1 MRRLVLNVE
10 ELVLNLIISLN
21 GYEHL
26 FVIYTETD
34 EEGCE
39 KITRITIADELTTV
53 QERLA
58 GRILDE
64 LADLVDAD
72 EDPETDWTSGD
83 WDLVFDAEDEVYWI
97 NNEIHVFESIP
108 EFVEE

>member
-26 FVIYTETD
+26 FVIESETD

-39 KITRITIADELTTV
+39 KITRISIAEDLSTTQFKLANKIMVLLAEEL
-53 QERLA
+53 ES
-58 GRILDE
+58 
-64 LADLVDAD
+64 D
-72 EDPETDWTSGD
+72 EDPEVNYTDGD
-83 WDLVFDAEDEVYWI
+83 WDIVFDAEDEVYWI
-97 NNEIHVFESIP
+97 NNEIHVFESMP

>member
-1 MRRLVLNVE
+1 MRKIVLNVE
-10 ELVLNLIISLN
+10 DLVLNLIISLN

-39 KITRITIADELTTV
+39 KITRITIADELSTV
-53 QERLA
+53 QYKLA
-58 GRILDE
+58 CKIMTILADE
-64 LADLVDAD
+64 LDAD

-83 WDLVFDAEDEVYWI
+83 WDLVFDAEDEAYWI

>member
-10 ELVLNLIISLN
+10 ELILNLIISLN

-26 FVIYTETD
+26 FVIETKTD

-39 KITRITIADELTTV
+39 KITRITAADGLTTV

-58 GRILDE
+58 GRILDK
-64 LADLVDAD
+64 LADLVEADAD
-72 EDPETDWTSGD
+72 PEIDWISGD
-83 WDLVFDAEDEVYWI
+83 WDLVFDDEDEIYWI

>member
-1 MRRLVLNVE
+1 MRKIVLNVE

-26 FVIYTETD
+26 FVICTETD

-39 KITRITIADELTTV
+39 KLTRITIADDLTTV
-53 QERLA
+53 QYKLA
-58 GRILDE
+58 CKIMALLAEELDT
-64 LADLVDAD
+64 D
-72 EDPETDWTSGD
+72 EDPETDWSNGD
-83 WDLVFDAEDEVYWI
+83 WDIVFEDEDEVYWI
-97 NNEIHVFESIP
+97 NNEIHVFESMP